1 MRIAFL
7 LAATLFAAWTPAAD
21 AETLKIATIA
31 PEGSTWMTNMREG
44 ANEIEVLTKGRVKF
58 KFYGG
63 GVQGNEKQV
72 QRKMRIGQLHGG
84 AFTASGLATFQK
96 DANLY
101 ALPMLFENM
110 EEVDHVRERMDARLR
125 GRLEEAGFVSFGFA
139 GGGFAYLMS
148 NKPIRTLDDMSG
160 QKTWVP
166 EGDEIAFAALR
177 ALGIAPVSMPMTDVL
192 TGLQTDLLDSVT
204 VSPVGAVVLQW
215 HTRLRW
221 IMNEPLVYTYGGL
234 IIDRRVFDKLG
245 EEDQAVVRKVMDRV
259 YAEFDRLSIEDDA
272 GATKALLDSG
282 LEFVDPNAGEV
293 DEWRRIVA
301 KSNRESAER
310 GAVDVAL
317 LDEALRLIDTLR
329 DPGAGAP

>member
-1 MRIAFL
+1 MRIALL
-7 LAATLFAAWTPAAD
+7 LAAAVTAAWTVPAD
-21 AETLKIATIA
+21 AQTLKIATIA
-31 PEGSTWMTNMREG
+31 PEGSTWMTQMREG
-44 ANEIEVLTKGRVKF
+44 ANEIDVLTKGRVKF

-84 AFTASGLATFQK
+84 AFTASGLAAFQE

-101 ALPMLFENM
+101 ALPMLFKNLD
-110 EEVDHVRERMDARLR
+110 EVGYVRERMDGTLR
-125 GRLEEAGFVSFGFA
+125 DRLEAAGFVTFGFA

-148 NKPIRTLDDMSG
+148 NEPTRTLDDMSG

-166 EGDEIAFAALR
+166 EGDEIAFSALR

-221 IMNEPLVYTYGGL
+221 ITDLPLVYTYGAL
-234 IIDRRVFDKLG
+234 IIDQRAFGKLG
-245 EEDQAVVRKVMDRV
+245 AEDQAVVRKVMERV
-259 YAEFDRLSIEDDA
+259 YAEFDRLSVEDDE
-272 GATKALLDSG
+272 GAMKALLDSG
-282 LEFVDPNAGEV
+282 LELVEPVAGEV
-293 DEWRRIVA
+293 AEWRAIVA
-301 KSNRESAER
+301 ESNRESARR
-310 GAVDVAL
+310 GALDVAL
-317 LDEALRLIDTLR
+317 LDQALRLIGEVR
-329 DPGAGAP
+329 APDAAAP